1 MRVLRKITNKL
12 GVVDVVVVP
21 DVRCGV
27 CQLVTVNEVSSCF
40 FHETPCNSLLFGMVV
55 FCSTWSGVRV
65 SRVGGKR
72 CRLRWNSSG
81 CDSDSRRRLG
91 DLRVCNACVC
101 IVNHTQ
107 SWHEACLRCIASFCR
122 YSYFCIFQRLQPQLQ
137 TYFITDSR
145 GVKLI
150 VCLLVCQSLSLSLS
164 LSLPLSFYVFV
175 CSTLAEELKKY
186 HNVTVNWNERTQGRF
201 ESIFK
206 DRYQFLAQ
214 NDYISNTAVRC
225 GGRPVCYNA

>member
-1 MRVLRKITNKL
+1 LGVRKGIWSVKSLVPATSTQGFFFEKLLETRPNMRVLRKITNKL

-40 FHETPCNSLLFGMVV
+40 FFTRHRVTHYFLEWSF

-101 IVNHTQ
+101 IVNHT
-107 SWHEACLRCIASFCR
+107 
-122 YSYFCIFQRLQPQLQ
+122 
-137 TYFITDSR
+137 
-145 GVKLI
+145 
-150 VCLLVCQSLSLSLS
+150 
-164 LSLPLSFYVFV
+164 
-175 CSTLAEELKKY
+175 
-186 HNVTVNWNERTQGRF
+186 
-201 ESIFK
+201 
-206 DRYQFLAQ
+206 
-214 NDYISNTAVRC
+214 
-225 GGRPVCYNA
+225 